1 MGNDHPTSTPRH
13 YFLNERHQLSPADKE
28 GGGSTPKTI
37 GIEWKTHGTSLS
49 KSLEAIKHARR
60 QSVDPTSNSRLFVVA
75 KPAALISKESK
86 AKTAIA
92 GEKQSSPDFAG
103 KQSQVLAKMGFDLIA
118 VQQDGSAIVHAT
130 ATRLKQIE
138 QTLTHLAELS
148 QREKNKWATLTD
160 FEELSPDYKTSADW
174 WPLGGSDMVL
184 DCVIDFQPLIPPRE
198 VDLLI
203 VAIKKLLTEGE
214 KLQRIGVEFTGRK
227 WLGAKLKSATIR
239 RLCQDFQA
247 IYSIHPPLIALAAA
261 SGPIRKPAKP
271 LFLSHIV
278 PADPHAL
285 PCVGVIDTGIP
296 EDHVL
301 LAPYRIGQKS
311 GQHTSGEVQCSHGSL
326 VAGRVVFGDIDCVD
340 GDPVSALEGK
350 CSVYDLR
357 LGQGAQRIYEA
368 SVTQAI
374 ADVVESA
381 PHVRVF
387 NLSFDSLLPLEGLV
401 GSRRDAA
408 LRLLADLDNR
418 AFELDIICVVAAG
431 NSVEGVVPTTPYPA
445 HFEEPE
451 WQLRTWSRCF
461 NALTCG
467 GIADEFNAE
476 GVANEVGAPSPF
488 SRVGPGFAKSRKPDF
503 SAPAGNCDST
513 YQRRPGSG
521 LGVWCCNESGQ
532 WEDHFGTS
540 YAAPLLAREAA
551 RIIAYL
557 QKKCEPGTRPFASLV
572 KAVMG
577 LCAKRPDLP
586 KQYAKLAK
594 HTLGFGR
601 VTLEDV
607 EAATEDR
614 ALFLWQGII
623 GSEEEVL
630 TVELPLPGEWVKACR
645 APILRLVCAW
655 ETPVNSAAEHIWAC
669 RRMDITLRPLG
680 GAEALKPSNTNS
692 KGYPLIERIYAL
704 GGNARTEFEAN
715 DACLLELK
723 YTHLEMAEYPAGI
736 LDFTP
741 QQRIS
746 LAFEIHDA
754 EEGGPS
760 PHPYVQSLPVAGTLN
775 RLSTILPAARQA
787 VSIRAFD

>member
-1 MGNDHPTSTPRH
+1 MSAPRH
-13 YFLNERHQLSPADKE
+13 YFLNERHQLAPSEKA
-28 GGGSTPKTI
+28 GGGSTSKI
-37 GIEWKTHGTSLS
+37 LGIEWKTHGTSLS
-49 KSLEAIKHARR
+49 KSLETIKHARR
-60 QSVDPTSNSRLFVVA
+60 HSADPTSNSRLFVVA
-75 KPAALISKESK
+75 KPASQISKESK
-86 AKTAIA
+86 AKTAPT
-92 GEKQSSPDFAG
+92 GEKQSTPDFAG

-118 VQQDGSAIVHAT
+118 VQTDGSAIVHTT
-130 ATRLKQIE
+130 AARLKQIE
-138 QTLTHLAELS
+138 KTLTHLAELS

-160 FEELSPDYKTSADW
+160 FKELSADYKTSPDW
-174 WPLGGSDMVL
+174 WPPEEGGAVL

-203 VAIKKLLTEGE
+203 GAIKTRLSEGE

-227 WLGAKLKSATIR
+227 WLGAKLKFSTVMM
-239 RLCQDFQA
+239 LCQEFQA

-261 SGPIRKPAKP
+261 SNTSAKVARQVAA
-271 LFLSHIV
+271 SHIV

-301 LAPYRIGQKS
+301 LAPYRIGQKN
-311 GQHTSGEVQCSHGSL
+311 GQHTPGEVQCSHGSL

-340 GDPVSALEGK
+340 GEPVSKLVGK

-357 LGQGAQRIYEA
+357 LGHGPGGEIYEA
-368 SVTQAI
+368 SVSQAI

-387 NLSFDSLLPLEGLV
+387 NLSFDSVIPLDGLV
-401 GSRRDAA
+401 DSRRDAV
-408 LRLLADLDNR
+408 LRRLAELDNR
-418 AFELDIICVVAAG
+418 AFELDIICVIAAG

-445 HFEEPE
+445 HFKQPE
-451 WQLRTWSRCF
+451 WRLRTWSRCF

-467 GIADEFNAE
+467 GIADEFHAE
-476 GVANEVGAPSPF
+476 GVANEARAPSPF

-551 RIIAYL
+551 RIMAYL
-557 QKKCEPGTRPFASLV
+557 QTKCEPGNRPFASLV

-586 KQYAKLAK
+586 KQYENLAK

-607 EAATEDR
+607 EATTEDR

-623 GSEEEVL
+623 GSEDEIL
-630 TVELPLPGEWVKACR
+630 TVELPVPGEWVKACE
-645 APILRLVCAW
+645 APELRLVCAW
-655 ETPVNSAAEHIWAC
+655 ETPVNAAAEKIWAC
-669 RRMDITLRPLG
+669 RKLDITLRPLG
-680 GAEALKPSNTNS
+680 GAEALKASNTNS
-692 KGYPLIERIYAL
+692 KGYPLIERVYAL
-704 GGNARTEFEAN
+704 VGKPRAEIERN

-746 LAFEIHDA
+746 LAFEIYDA
-754 EEGGPS
+754 RAGGPS
-760 PHPYVQSLPVAGTLN
+760 PHAYVQVLPVAASLN

-787 VSIRAFD
+787 VSIRTFD